1 MEYVCL
7 LSPLIGLLSKIKCRF
22 IRYHGIVLPKKSGK
36 THLSKVLEKKDWILL
51 DIENSVKLHLSAEE
65 QNKLTALQDSGEK
78 QSYDSFYYPIC
89 KKHFEQLKK
98 DFKKKSIIILSS
110 DAELLKYLNISNIL
124 HLAPS
129 NKLFTE
135 ILNREQDQNNK
146 KLIQASRDL
155 IIQNSGKSLKA
166 YDSIENLIQ
175 IVSSRFSLNY
185 KL

>member
-7 LSPLIGLLSKIKCRF
+7 LTPLIGLLSKIKCRF
-22 IRYHGIVLPKKSGK
+22 IRYHGIVIPKKSGK

-51 DIENSVKLHLSAEE
+51 DIENSVKLHLSADE
-65 QNKLTALQDSGEK
+65 QNKLNVLQDAGEK
-78 QSYDSFYYPIC
+78 QSYDSFYYPLC
-89 KKHFEQLKK
+89 KNHFESLKK
-98 DFKKKSIIILSS
+98 DFKKKSIIVLSS

-129 NKLFTE
+129 NKLFTD
-135 ILNREQDQNNK
+135 ILNKEHDPNLK
-146 KLIQASRDL
+146 KLIQASRDM
-155 IIQNSGKSLKA
+155 IIQSSGKKLKA
-166 YDSIENLIQ
+166 YDSVENLIQ